1 MNMVSEKCGMM
12 KIFCSLILAVA
23 FCASSTRLA
32 LGQIVFIENASIID
46 AGATNPVRT
55 ASIIIEDGII
65 KDIGRNLPLPS
76 GAHTIDGS
84 GKFVLPGLWDMHAH
98 LAAVTAIGVAPEQ
111 YVSYGVLH
119 VRDMGGRMKELLEL
133 RRSIK
138 TRERIGPEIIMA
150 GYTLNSEQP
159 ADFHRKV
166 VTDTEAREAV
176 RELKA
181 AGVDFIKI
189 HRATNREV
197 FFALADETFKQG
209 LALSGHVPLAI
220 SWVEG
225 SNAGMRTIEHIQTVF
240 ENLEPDPRKIVSE
253 FDGLVQRLTS
263 TLGDSIFRVLK
274 VNHTYFDPT
283 LVGYEES
290 YARLAPEVA
299 ERRSKAFQK
308 MKMVTAKIYKS
319 GVPIITGTDV
329 LYGHGH
335 LLLRELTLLESIG
348 MTRQEVLKAAT
359 VTSAE
364 AAQRPE
370 LGSIKEG
377 SPASFIILDKNPM
390 SDLMNLETIHTIIL
404 GNQILNKE
412 SVEKLRTLK

>member
-1 MNMVSEKCGMM
+1 MRILRT
-12 KIFCSLILAVA
+12 IFLSIIL
-23 FCASSTRLA
+23 CASSA
-32 LGQIVFIENASIID
+32 PPAFGQIIFIKDASIID

-55 ASIIIEDGII
+55 ASIIVEDGVI
-65 KDIGRNLPLPS
+65 KGIGRKLRLPP
-76 GAHTIDGS
+76 GARTIDGK
-84 GKFVLPGLWDMHAH
+84 GKFVLPGLWDMHSH
-98 LAAVTAIGVAPEQ
+98 LAALTPIGVAPEH
-111 YVSYGVLH
+111 YVGYGVLH
-119 VRDMGGRMKELLEL
+119 VRDMGGRMNELLEL

-138 TRERIGPEIIMA
+138 AHERIGPEIIMA

-159 ADFHRKV
+159 SDFHRNV

-197 FFALADETFKQG
+197 FFALADETSKQG

-240 ENLEPDPRKIVSE
+240 ENLEPDPRKIAE
-253 FDGLVQRLTS
+253 KFDDLIQRLTG
-263 TLGDSIFRVLK
+263 TLGDSIFQVLK

-283 LVGYEES
+283 LIGYQES
-290 YARLAPEVA
+290 YSNVAPDVA

-308 MKMVTAKIYKS
+308 MKIVAAKIYAS

-329 LYGHGH
+329 LYDHGR
-335 LLLRELTLLESIG
+335 LLLAELKLLESIG

-364 AAQRPE
+364 AAQRPD
-370 LGSIKEG
+370 LGILTVG

-390 SDLMNLETIHTIIL
+390 EDLANLETIHAIIL
-404 GNQILNKE
+404 GNQVLNKD
-412 SVEKLRTLK
+412 SVEKLRTVKE